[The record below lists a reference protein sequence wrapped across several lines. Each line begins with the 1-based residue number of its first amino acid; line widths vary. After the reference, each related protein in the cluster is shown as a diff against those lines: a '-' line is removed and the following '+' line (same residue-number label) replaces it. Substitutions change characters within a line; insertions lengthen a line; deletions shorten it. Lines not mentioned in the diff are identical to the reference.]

1 MEMSE
6 RTRTVDQIIQQH
18 HADKS
23 ELIQILLEIQQQNH
37 WLTRSALDRVSKK
50 LGVPL
55 SQIYHI
61 STFYKAFSLTPRG
74 RHSVAVCMGT
84 ACHVRG
90 APRLLDKVTGAL
102 GVSPGETSRDMKFTL
117 STVNCLGCCAMGP
130 VLVVNNQYYSNPS
143 PTEIKQA
150 ISACK

>member
-1 MEMSE
+1 MSK
-6 RTRTVDQIIQQH
+6 RLSKIDQIIDKH

-23 ELIQILLEIQQQNH
+23 ELIQILLEIQQENH
-37 WLTRSALDRVSKK
+37 WLTRSVLDRVSQK
-50 LGVPL
+50 LEVPL

-74 RHSVAVCMGT
+74 RHSVSVCLCT

-90 APRLLDKVTGAL
+90 APRLLDKVTVAL
-102 GVSPGETSRDMKFTL
+102 KIRPGETSADRKFTL
-117 STVNCLGCCAMGP
+117 ITVNCLGCCAMGP
-130 VLVVNNQYYSNPS
+130 VLVVNGEYYSNPS

-150 ISACK
+150 IAACK